1 MIPWNTF
8 HSLGQLLED
17 GELEE
22 IELENESYR
31 IKLNRS
37 VASGAPVAAPG
48 EAPAADAGGEEEAAG
63 GGGSEDDWIEITS
76 PMVGT
81 FYKAP
86 APDADPFVEVG
97 DQIEEGE
104 TVCIIEAMKLMNEIE
119 ADNAGTIQ
127 KVCCEN
133 AEPVSKGDVL
143 FYLEPA

>member
-1 MIPWNTF
+1 LIPWNTF
-8 HSLGQLLED
+8 HSLGQLLQD

-37 VASGAPVAAPG
+37 VSSGAPVAAPT
-48 EAPAADAGGEEEAAG
+48 ESSAAEGTGGEEATG
-63 GGGSEDDWIEITS
+63 GDSSEDNWIEITS

-119 ADNAGTIQ
+119 ADNPGTIQ

>member
-8 HSLGQLLED
+8 HSLGQLIED

-22 IELENESYR
+22 IELENNSYR
-31 IKLNRS
+31 IKMNRS
-37 VASGAPVAAPG
+37 VASGSPVAAPVEDG
-48 EAPAADAGGEEEAAG
+48 STDDAGTEESAD
-63 GGGSEDDWIEITS
+63 STEDDWVEITS

-97 DQIEEGE
+97 DEVEEGT

-119 ADNAGTIQ
+119 SDYTGTIQ

-143 FYLEPA
+143 FYVDPS

>member
-37 VASGAPVAAPG
+37 VASGAPAAVPATDVA
-48 EAPAADAGGEEEAAG
+48 EETSSDRDTSE
-63 GGGSEDDWIEITS
+63 GSEDDWIAIES

-97 DQIEEGE
+97 DSIEEGT

-119 ADNAGTIQ
+119 SDYEGTIQ
-127 KVCCEN
+127 QVCCEN

-143 FYLEPA
+143 FYVESA

>member
-31 IKLNRS
+31 IRMNKS
-37 VASGAPVAAPG
+37 VATGAAPVTTPEQPVSDD
-48 EAPAADAGGEEEAAG
+48 EASEDSSD
-63 GGGSEDDWIEITS
+63 GGSEDNWVEIES

-97 DQIEEGE
+97 DEIEEGQ

-119 ADNAGTIQ
+119 SDLAGTIQ
-127 KVCCEN
+127 QVCCEN

-143 FYLEPA
+143 FYLDPA

>member
-8 HSLGQLLED
+8 HSLGQVLED

-22 IELENESYR
+22 LELENESYR

-37 VASGAPVAAPG
+37 VASGSPVATPTQDST
-48 EAPAADAGGEEEAAG
+48 ETTSTEESTDS
-63 GGGSEDDWIEITS
+63 SEENWVSIES

-97 DQIEEGE
+97 DDIEEGT

-119 ADNAGTIQ
+119 SDYSGTIK

-133 AEPVSKGDVL
+133 AEPVSKGDLL
-143 FYLEPA
+143 FHIEPD

>member
-1 MIPWNTF
+1 LIPWNTF

-22 IELENESYR
+22 IELENDDYR

-37 VASGAPVAAPG
+37 PATGAATAVPQKEPS
-48 EAPAADAGGEEEAAG
+48 EESHATE
-63 GGGSEDDWIEITS
+63 SSDSTEDDWVAIES

-97 DQIEEGE
+97 DEIDVGT

-119 ADNAGTIQ
+119 SDYSGSIR

-143 FYLEPA
+143 FYVEPD

>member
-31 IKLNRS
+31 IRMNRS
-37 VASGAPVAAPG
+37 VATGAAPVAAPDAAGG
-48 EAPAADAGGEEEAAG
+48 EAPAADTGSET
-63 GGGSEDDWIEITS
+63 SEDDWIEIES

-97 DQIEEGE
+97 DEIEEGE

-119 ADNAGTIQ
+119 TDTAGTIRQ
-127 KVCCEN
+127 VCCEN

-143 FYLEPA
+143 FYIEPT